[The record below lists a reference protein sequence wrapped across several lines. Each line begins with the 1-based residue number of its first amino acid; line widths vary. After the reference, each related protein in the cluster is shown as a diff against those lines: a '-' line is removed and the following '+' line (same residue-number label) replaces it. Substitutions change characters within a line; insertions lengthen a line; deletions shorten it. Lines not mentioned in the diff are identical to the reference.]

1 MDERDI
7 TNLLRSDAVDAK
19 RGFRCPDDN
28 QLAAYINKQLS
39 TDRKRKLEN
48 HFADCKACL
57 ETLSF
62 LTTEVGEPEL
72 VPARLLARARSL
84 ASHKPSPL
92 WRWRWAMATATAC
105 LLIVV
110 GFVIW
115 RSRTPQ
121 KPIDFVAQTTPPTV
135 DKPTIGP
142 TIESVQPQ
150 VSPSTQKPRPSETHV
165 PTVRGS
171 GDELKPSVLF
181 PREGSTVVLT
191 KQPLRWKPVEGA
203 TFYEVKLLAEDGAT
217 VLTERTSNTELQ
229 VSKAVG
235 SGKYF
240 ARVIAHLAGDR
251 TVDSG
256 LVGFKVE

>member
-1 MDERDI
+1 MDEREI
-7 TNLLRSDAVDAK
+7 TNLLRSDAVDSK

-39 TDRKRKLEN
+39 TDRKRNLEN

-72 VPARLLARARSL
+72 VPAQLLARARSL
-84 ASHKPSPL
+84 ASPKPSPL

-121 KPIDFVAQTTPPTV
+121 KPTDFVAQTLPTFDNPIVGPPMEPP
-135 DKPTIGP
+135 K
-142 TIESVQPQ
+142 PQ
-150 VSPSTQKPRPSETHV
+150 VSPSTQKPRPAETQV
-165 PTVRGS
+165 PTVRGT
-171 GDELKPSVLF
+171 GDELKPAVLF
-181 PREGSTVVLT
+181 PREGSTVVLSR
-191 KQPLRWKPVEGA
+191 QPLRWKPVEGA

-251 TVDSG
+251 TVD
-256 LVGFKVE
+256 